1 MEKVKSTRVSRCK
14 LCHAKITGS
23 SGRGKIKRYA
33 VVLREED
40 GMRVDAVNRCSRT
53 PVSAHINCFNEQQ
66 FLSSIS
72 EYWGQ
77 QESDASLF

>member
-14 LCHAKITGS
+14 LCHAKITGCGS
-23 SGRGKIKRYA
+23 RGKIKRYA

-53 PVSAHINCFNEQQ
+53 PVSAHINEQQ
-66 FLSSIS
+66 FLSLIP